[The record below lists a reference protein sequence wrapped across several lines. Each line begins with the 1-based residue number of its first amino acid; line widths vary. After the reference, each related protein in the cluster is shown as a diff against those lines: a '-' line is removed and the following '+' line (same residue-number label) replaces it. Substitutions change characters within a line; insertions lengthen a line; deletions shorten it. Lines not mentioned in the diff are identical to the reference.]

1 MVPRHGGP
9 CIAHALAN
17 NRKVV
22 SACITEGVRVY
33 IRHHSP
39 CQLVLNLL
47 TGSSAC
53 SGPPRGVCCHKTST
67 VPHSG
72 LPELPLGHATGHGCR
87 RACLGLI
94 PAPTSVCLVGLSS
107 SPSLALCGVISG
119 GFLLTLNG
127 LWLRERM
134 VQAMRHWLRRY
145 PLLVRL
151 GYPTRVVRSRVCTSA
166 RSRMFYSVPV
176 CRSKRCHV

>member
-22 SACITEGVRVY
+22 SACITEGVRVD

-94 PAPTSVCLVGLSS
+94 PAPTSVCRVGLSS
-107 SPSLALCGVISG
+107 SPSLALCGVVSG
-119 GFLLTLNG
+119 GFFADVEWAVAEGANG
-127 LWLRERM
+127 
-134 VQAMRHWLRRY
+134 ASHA
-145 PLLVRL
+145 PLVE
-151 GYPTRVVRSRVCTSA
+151 TISA
-166 RSRMFYSVPV
+166 FGTTGLSYTCFT
-176 CRSKRCHV
+176 K